1 MMNLKGSIR
10 MEIILNEL
18 KVLRK
23 KGNKK
28 LIYIPRKI
36 NFKTKEV
43 KMIIF
48 FSEGGYLYEWFD
60 FNEFEKDEFID
71 ISSKFKDV
79 NLDEINEN
87 KIRERI

>member
-1 MMNLKGSIR
+1 

-48 FSEGGYLYEWFD
+48 LSEGGYLYEWFD
-60 FNEFEKDEFID
+60 FNEFKKDEFID